1 MNEMP
6 RTTKKSDKPRKER
19 SRPTNA
25 RRLDD
30 TMLALSDPTR
40 RAILERL
47 RRGEARVTDLAQ
59 PFRMSLNSVS
69 KHIRVLER
77 AKLVRRRRSGRE
89 HLLSFNRTPLD
100 EAAKW
105 IERQRAFWNARLDAL
120 EHELNK
126 PPTD

>member
-1 MNEMP
+1 MA
-6 RTTKKSDKPRKER
+6 RTTGNSGKARRTGSP
-19 SRPTNA
+19 STSA

-30 TMLALSDPTR
+30 TMLALADPTR

-47 RRGEARVTDLAQ
+47 RRGEARVTDLAK

-89 HLLSFNRTPLD
+89 HLLSFHGEPLD
-100 EAAKW
+100 DAMAW
-105 IERQRAFWNARLDAL
+105 IEKQRALWNARLDAL
-120 EHELNK
+120 ERALSK
-126 PPTD
+126 PEGI